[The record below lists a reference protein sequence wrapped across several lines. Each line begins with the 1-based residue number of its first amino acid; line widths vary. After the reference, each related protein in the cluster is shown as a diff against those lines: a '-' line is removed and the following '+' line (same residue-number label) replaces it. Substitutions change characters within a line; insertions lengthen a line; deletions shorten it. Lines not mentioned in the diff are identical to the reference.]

1 MRKINRY
8 IYSVVFGA
16 IGLTLMVFIS
26 LDFIF
31 SLINQ
36 LDSLEGNYT
45 AKEALIYLLLTLPRR
60 IYTFMPFACLIGC
73 MAGLGIL
80 ASSSELVI
88 VRAAGVSTKR
98 IVWMALRP
106 ALVFIFLALIIG
118 EYVSPY
124 TEQLATNRKAIATGK
139 NVKQSQQQ
147 TWNR

>member
-8 IYSVVFGA
+8 VFGVVFSA
-16 IGLTLMVFIS
+16 IGLTLLVFMS

-36 LDSLEGNYT
+36 LDSLEGKYT
-45 AKEALIYLLLTLPRR
+45 ASEAFIYLFLTLPRR
-60 IYTFMPFACLIGC
+60 LYTFMPFACLIGC

-88 VRAAGVSTKR
+88 IRAAGVSTMR

-106 ALVFIFLALIIG
+106 ALVFIFAALLIG
-118 EYVSPY
+118 EYV
-124 TEQLATNRKAIATGK
+124 
-139 NVKQSQQQ
+139 
-147 TWNR
+147 